1 MENMITLA
9 EKAKATIKAYEHDSA
24 IVFNEAQLNEFLNL
38 IVRELKQKGGDH
50 V

>member
-9 EKAKATIKAYEHDSA
+9 QKASAMIKPYEHDSA

-38 IVRELKQKGGDH
+38 IVKELKQKGGE
-50 V
+50 